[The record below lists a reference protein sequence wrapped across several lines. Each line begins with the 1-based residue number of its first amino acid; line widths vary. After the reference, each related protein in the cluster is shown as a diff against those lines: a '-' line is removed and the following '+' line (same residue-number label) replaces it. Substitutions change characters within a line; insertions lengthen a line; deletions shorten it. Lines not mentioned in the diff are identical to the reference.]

1 MTLKEAMQTTVEIL
15 QSINVP
21 VGLIPQIGDP
31 IAVAIGNLNACIDGI
46 NKMEEQENGHNAD
59 SE

>member
-1 MTLKEAMQTTVEIL
+1 MTLKEAMQTTVDIL
-15 QSINVP
+15 QGINIP
-21 VGLIPQIGDP
+21 VGLIPQIGEP
-31 IAVAIGNLNACIDGI
+31 IAVAIGNLRACIDGI